1 MKSQNGYNNDALVN
15 PVYKNGSTNHC
26 EIQITPIIVKTK
38 GILQTK
44 DESHNNQLE
53 IEVENV
59 MSKKERHINQ
69 EKKKSTFID
78 KVVGVQK
85 CSIKL
90 NPELVRQYKKSNIC
104 SLKAVDS
111 NVLPYEFHINN
122 NENNLVYEYRNN
134 MINLSKYNIFTFF
147 PKALI
152 FQFARLANVY
162 FLVMAILQLIPIIS
176 PLSPSTAVVPLC
188 CVLLFSIV
196 REGVEDLAR
205 HKYDDKLNS
214 EPATLYINNTFK
226 STTSGNL
233 QIGELILVKKDEEFP
248 ADIIQLD
255 SSIENGVCRI
265 ETATLDGEKAPKNKI
280 AEKVT
285 AGIFRKPDS
294 SIRNDINLVGVCSCD
309 KPGPDLYKFDGKISI
324 TYSVGQGEK
333 KIIETGLDAK
343 QLLLKGMFI

>member
-1 MKSQNGYNNDALVN
+1 MKSQNGYKNDVLVN
-15 PVYKNGSTNHC
+15 SVNKNETENHC
-26 EIQITPIIVKTK
+26 EVEITPIIEKT
-38 GILQTK
+38 
-44 DESHNNQLE
+44 
-53 IEVENV
+53 
-59 MSKKERHINQ
+59 
-69 EKKKSTFID
+69 
-78 KVVGVQK
+78 
-85 CSIKL
+85 IKL
-90 NPELVRQYKKSNIC
+90 NPELVKQYKKSNIC
-104 SLKAVDS
+104 SLKEVDS

-122 NENNLVYEYRNN
+122 HENNLVYEYRNN
-134 MINLSKYNIFTFF
+134 MINQSKYNIFTFF

-188 CVLLFSIV
+188 CVLLFSV
-196 REGVEDLAR
+196 AREGVEDLAR

-214 EPATLYINNTFK
+214 EPATLYINNTFE

-255 SSIENGVCRI
+255 SSIENGVCSI

-280 AEKVT
+280 AAKVT
-285 AGIFRKPDS
+285 AGIFRKPDN

-324 TYSVGQGEK
+324 TYSVGKGEK